1 MLTSNICLP
10 WEGNVPAPTESKP
23 WQRLRGKIAA
33 EVLVAPR
40 TAADPSNQGQW
51 PEVPHRVVFYLEH
64 NVLDKPWRDPLAL
77 LAPVM
82 LARRFEL
89 VSVFNKLSTLHNG
102 FGRLF
107 EALGLVRMEDWNA
120 TKHVPIYLKSDVLPE
135 DTPVARRRFWMD
147 YNSASKTMAIWLLG
161 LPQKRR
167 PAYEPLTLPVVPAFF
182 VQGLIPEREI
192 VERQQQKRKA
202 ETGAVVPRFIAIRSE
217 AHLRFNRV
225 ARLRRAY
232 REALQSLGPQ
242 PRFPVTFSYDEGG
255 DNERGIPAQERLW
268 FTIWDRRSF
277 VQAHPEAYY
286 WRTVSYART
295 GVGAF
300 ATDLNRPFLEFVRAE
315 RLLGDAP
322 PAGFWFADLLKLG
335 VVGQRPYYGS
345 PENVRKKHAWL
356 ASWGYARKPFR
367 SDVAGLL
374 TWPEAEITFMRCAQL
389 RCQGVLLPVESL
401 YATALFGLMAIDLFT
416 TTGARINEVMQ
427 IHLTDD
433 CIVRLKMPAPPESED
448 QTARLRYILRLV
460 PKGEKTNTP
469 KDYFIGE
476 QTKHLLVKL
485 AQMLGEH
492 YHLEPGQALPS
503 VPFHAHNGRAHR
515 FGTAPYLFQ
524 YSGGHMSGE
533 TISSCM
539 RFLLHGMVFKTR
551 EGKLVVLK
559 SHLLRHAFATH
570 VVQVEKIPVDIV
582 GAWLHQK
589 DLTTTEYYSKPT
601 ENMVAEAADV
611 YLARIASEIDVDKA
625 VLRTPPELQQLY
637 EEARGKAGTL
647 ADVIGGQCVSH
658 GYCAAKFACVGCAG
672 KVPDPA
678 KRGQVERH
686 KQWASLQVDYAT
698 KEGLLPEAE
707 RMKQLMRD
715 CDNELEEM
723 NLIESYQRDE
733 HDDIRIHIK
742 PPA

>member
-1 MLTSNICLP
+1 MPHAESN
-10 WEGNVPAPTESKP
+10 P
-23 WQRLRGKIAA
+23 WQRLRGKVAA
-33 EVLVAPR
+33 EILVAPR
-40 TAADPSNQGQW
+40 TAVDPSNQGQW

-64 NVLDKPWRDPLAL
+64 NVLGKPWRDALAL
-77 LAPVM
+77 LAPIM
-82 LARRFEL
+82 LARRFE
-89 VSVFNKLSTLHNG
+89 VTSVFNKLSTLHSR

-107 EALGLVRMEDWNA
+107 EALGLAGMEDWNA
-120 TKHVPIYLKSDVLPE
+120 TKHVPMYLKSEILPG
-135 DTPVARRRFWMD
+135 DTPGARKRFWMD
-147 YNSASKTMAIWLLG
+147 YNSASKAMASWLMG
-161 LPQKRR
+161 LPEKRR
-167 PAYEPLTLPVVPAFF
+167 PGYERFTLPVVPPFF
-182 VQGLIPEREI
+182 VEGLIRDREI
-192 VERQQQKRKA
+192 TERQQRTRKA

-232 REALQSLGPQ
+232 REALQNLGSET
-242 PRFPVTFSYDEGG
+242 RFPVTFSYDEGG

-268 FTIWDRRSF
+268 FKIWDRRSF

-300 ATDLNRPFLEFVRAE
+300 ATDLNRPFVEFVRAE
-315 RLLGDAP
+315 RLVGDAP
-322 PAGFWFADLLKLG
+322 PAGLWFADLLKLG

-345 PENVRKKHAWL
+345 AENVREKRAWL
-356 ASWGYARKPFR
+356 ASWGYANRPFR
-367 SDVAGLL
+367 SEVAGLM
-374 TWPEAEITFMRCAQL
+374 TWPEAEITFMRCAQC

-401 YATALFGLMAIDLFT
+401 YASALFGLMAIDLFT

-427 IHLTDD
+427 IRLTDG
-433 CIVRLKMPAPPESED
+433 CIVRLKMPAPPGSED
-448 QTARLRYILRLV
+448 QSVRFRYVLRLV

-476 QTKHLLVKL
+476 QTKRLLVRV

-492 YHLEPGQALPS
+492 YQLEPGQALPS
-503 VPFHAHNGRAHR
+503 VRFHAHNGRAHR
-515 FGTAPYLFQ
+515 FGSAPYLFQ

-539 RFLLHGMVFKTR
+539 RFLLHGMVFKTLQ
-551 EGKLVVLK
+551 GKLVILK

-570 VVQVEKIPVDIV
+570 VVQVEKIPVDVV

-589 DLTTTEYYSKPT
+589 DLATTDYYSKPT

-611 YLARIASEIDVDKA
+611 YLARIATQIDVDKA
-625 VLRTPPELQQLY
+625 VLRSPQELQQLY
-637 EEARGKAGTL
+637 DEARGKAGTL

-678 KRGQVERH
+678 KRGQVEKH
-686 KQWASLQVDYAT
+686 KQWASLQVGYAT

-715 CDNELEEM
+715 CDGELAEM
-723 NLIESYQRDE
+723 DLIESYQKDE
-733 HDDIRIHIK
+733 ERDIRIQVE
-742 PPA
+742 P